1 MHRKPY
7 SYRRKK
13 NSHKLYLELHAY
25 ETLES
30 EKIKIRELKKNKSR
44 KHLKPYSHRI
54 EKKKTL
60 KALSR
65 MNHKN

>member
-30 EKIKIRELKKNKSR
+30 EKIKIRELKKKQV
-44 KHLKPYSHRI
+44 
-54 EKKKTL
+54 
-60 KALSR
+60 
-65 MNHKN
+65 